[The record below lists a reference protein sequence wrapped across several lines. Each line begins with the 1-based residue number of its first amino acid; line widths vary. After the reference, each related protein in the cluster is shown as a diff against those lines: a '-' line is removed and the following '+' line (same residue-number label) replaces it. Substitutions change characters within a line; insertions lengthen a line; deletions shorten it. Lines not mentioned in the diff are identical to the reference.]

1 MKKKKKTKIRRG
13 RNKQTNKQ
21 KTATI
26 TVYYIIIITILLMI
40 TIWLLWL
47 LLLLLLIWCQHS
59 FTLTIIISSWVS
71 IFLFFP
77 PTRSEGRAD
86 HMCSDA
92 NASVDNNN
100 WNRNVT
106 IAIDCRTAT
115 VICLIVWFCFYFFFL
130 SFFLPSFLLP
140 SFLFFLFFLLIFVS
154 VSPALVESCQSVL
167 ISQSFLDIWSV
178 DHKAI
183 WREKEEREAK
193 TKQQQQ
199 KQNEKY
205 YCKFVWLCTKNNNSS
220 N

>member
-130 SFFLPSFLLP
+130 SFFLSSFLP
-140 SFLFFLFFLLIFVS
+140 SPFLLVLLVLFVDFCFGFSGARRVLS
-154 VSPALVESCQSVL
+154 VSFDQPI
-167 ISQSFLDIWSV
+167 ISWYLKCRSQGDM
-178 DHKAI
+178 
-183 WREKEEREAK
+183 ERKRGKRSE
-193 TKQQQQ
+193 
-199 KQNEKY
+199 N
-205 YCKFVWLCTKNNNSS
+205 
-220 N
+220 